1 MSKKIHGWGR
11 YPVAEAELRPLDSA
25 SAEKASQLHIDQ
37 GIARGLGHSYGD
49 SALSSSVIDTR
60 PMNRLL
66 SFDAETG
73 ELRCEAGISL
83 EEILKVFLNRGWFL
97 PVTPG
102 TKHITVGGAIASD
115 VHGKNHHSAG
125 CFSDYVSS
133 LKLLGPGGKIYHCSR
148 QENAELYRATCGGMG
163 LTGIILEAT
172 FTLQQLESAFWDV
185 EIFKARDLADVFELF
200 EEHQS
205 WPYSVA
211 WVDCLAS
218 EGNLGRSLLMVG
230 RNRSDGRLGYSP
242 SNNISM
248 PFNLPSG
255 LLNRYTVSLFNSLY
269 YNRILGD
276 HKSTTQGVESF
287 FYPLDAVG
295 NWNKIYG
302 KNGFLQYQF
311 VLPKEQSYSGLEKI
325 LQKISESG
333 KGSFLSVLKLMGEQ
347 NDNYLSFPMK
357 GYTLALDFKVEPG
370 IFSLLGELDE
380 IVADCGGRIYLT
392 KDARMKPEIFE
403 QGYPQLDKFREIR
416 KRYGMEGVFES
427 EQSKRLG
434 I

>member
-1 MSKKIHGWGR
+1 MSKEIHGWGR
-11 YPVAEAELRPLDSA
+11 YPVVEADLKKLDSA
-25 SAEKASQLHIDQ
+25 SAGKASQLDVDQ
-37 GIARGLGHSYGD
+37 GIARGLGRSYGD
-49 SALSSSVIDTR
+49 SALSSLVFDVQ
-60 PMNRLL
+60 PMNRML

-83 EEILKVFLNRGWFL
+83 AEILNVFLDRGWFL

-102 TKHITVGGAIASD
+102 TKHVTVGGAVASD

-125 CFSDYVSS
+125 CFSDHVSS
-133 LKLLGPGGKIYHCSR
+133 LKLLGPTGEIYQCSR
-148 QENAELYRATCGGMG
+148 QENTELFRATCGGMG
-163 LTGIILEAT
+163 LTGIILEVT
-172 FTLQQLESAFWDV
+172 FSLQQVESAFWDV
-185 EIFKARDLADVFELF
+185 EIFKARDLSEIFELF
-200 EEHQS
+200 EEHQN

-211 WVDCLAS
+211 WIDCLAS
-218 EGNLGRSLLMVG
+218 GSNLGRSLLMVG

-242 SNNISM
+242 SNNISV
-248 PFNLPSG
+248 PFDFPSG
-255 LLNRYTVSLFNSLY
+255 LLNKYTVSLFNSLY
-269 YNRILGD
+269 YNRVLGD
-276 HKSTTQGVESF
+276 HKSAMRGVESF

-311 VLPKEQSYSGLEKI
+311 VLPKEQSYDGLEKI
-325 LQKISESG
+325 LHKISESG

-347 NDNYLSFPMK
+347 NDNYLSFPMR

-370 IFSLLGELDE
+370 IFSLLDELDK
-380 IVADCGGRIYLT
+380 IVTDCGGRIYLT
-392 KDARMKPEIFE
+392 KDARMKPEVFE
-403 QGYPQLDKFREIR
+403 HGYPQLDRFREIR
-416 KRYGMEGVFES
+416 KQYGMEGVFES